1 MRRLILTTVL
11 AALATLPLAGVAD
24 ASASTYTKSS
34 TGTFPARTQGFV
46 GLGCNAKGN
55 DYRDGIDHFV
65 SSTFSP
71 SGIVVSK
78 KTVSNVPGNDAD
90 AVSYTINNKTNNV
103 VTYTIK
109 ITCRVR

>member
-11 AALATLPLAGVAD
+11 AVLATLPLAGVAD
-24 ASASTYTKSS
+24 ASGSTYTKSS
-34 TGTFPARTQGFV
+34 TGTFPAHTQGFV

-55 DYRDGIDHFV
+55 DYRDGMDHFV
-65 SSTFSP
+65 SSTFNLS
-71 SGIVVSK
+71 SIMVSK

-90 AVSYTINNKTNNV
+90 AVSYTINNKTNNM

-109 ITCRVR
+109 ITCRNR